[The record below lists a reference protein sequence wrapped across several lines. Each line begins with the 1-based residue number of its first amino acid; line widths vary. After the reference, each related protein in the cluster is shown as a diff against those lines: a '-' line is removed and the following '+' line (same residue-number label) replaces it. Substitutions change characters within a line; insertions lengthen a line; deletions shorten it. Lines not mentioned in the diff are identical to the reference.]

1 MPHFSDIFKACSV
14 FIPEDVSIKLN
25 THYEVQENSEFFLRM
40 LTQDEINE
48 LYDYMSSIDVYKHIF
63 PLWTD
68 NNSNYIGLFYDGPL
82 KYRVCYINHEE
93 TDISPGFRSIDS
105 FVGEIEKNSQLDW
118 DELEKDYPMDK
129 EHSNNEFMGQDLSC
143 IQLLNQLVESSELD
157 DELRFQYVF
166 CIMALTPY
174 NQLDT
179 LLKYL
184 DDEDMYVQERACE
197 IFGYH
202 RYRPAQ
208 AKLKEVMTHGQ
219 HNGRLAAKRALAQM

>member
-1 MPHFSDIFKACSV
+1 MYFSDIFQACSII
-14 FIPEDVSIKLN
+14 IPENISSGLD
-25 THYEVQENSEFFLRM
+25 THYEGQKKNEFFLRM
-40 LTQDEINE
+40 LTQDEITE
-48 LYDYMSSIDVYKHIF
+48 LFQYMSSIDVYRDIF

-93 TDISPGFRSIDS
+93 MDISPGFRSVDS
-105 FVGEIEKNSQLDW
+105 FVAEIEKNFQLDW
-118 DELEKDYPMDK
+118 DELEKDYPRDK
-129 EHSNNEFMGQDLSC
+129 EHNNNEYMDHDLSS
-143 IQLLNQLVESSELD
+143 IQLLNQRLESSELD
-157 DELRFQYVF
+157 DELRCQYIF

-197 IFGYH
+197 TFGFH
-202 RYRPAQ
+202 RYAPAQ
-208 AKLKEVMTHGQ
+208 EKLKDVLLHGQ

>member
-1 MPHFSDIFKACSV
+1 MHFSDIFRACSIM
-14 FIPEDVSIKLN
+14 IPEDISIQLN
-25 THYEVQENSEFFLRM
+25 THYEVQKKNEFFLRM
-40 LTQDEINE
+40 LTQDEITE
-48 LYDYMSSIDVYKHIF
+48 LFQYMSSIDVYRNIL
-63 PLWTD
+63 PIWTD

-93 TDISPGFRSIDS
+93 TDISPGFRSVDS
-105 FVGEIEKNSQLDW
+105 FVAELEKNPQLDW
-118 DELEKDYPMDK
+118 DELDKDYPRNK
-129 EHSNNEFMGQDLSC
+129 ENNNESIDHDLSC
-143 IQLLNQLVESSELD
+143 IQQLNQLIESSELD
-157 DELRFQYVF
+157 DELRCQYIF

-202 RYRPAQ
+202 RYTPVQ
-208 AKLKEVMTHGQ
+208 AKLKEVMAHGQ
-219 HNGRLAAKRALAQM
+219 HNGKLAAKRALAQM